1 MKKPTINSIVT
12 SGFKEN
18 LTSKKVRK
26 LSSQLWLKRQ
36 LNDSYVMLAKKD
48 GYYSRAAY
56 KLLEINEKYKIF
68 KSNQNIID
76 LGGAPGGWS
85 QVASQI
91 IFKKNQNSNLIAID
105 LLPIK
110 PVERAHL
117 LQGDFSDI
125 NMINHIKEL
134 MGENKANVVMS
145 DMSPNTTGSKS
156 LDHIKI
162 MNLVEIAFNF
172 ATEVLAVDGVF
183 IAKVFQGGTEN
194 ILLAKIKKKFS
205 KVEHFKPPASRKESN
220 EIYLIA
226 KGFKG

>member
-1 MKKPTINSIVT
+1 MKKINIK
-12 SGFKEN
+12 SGFKEK

-26 LSSQLWLKRQ
+26 LSSQLWLNRQ
-36 LNDSYVMLAKKD
+36 LNDPFVMLAKKD

-68 KSNQNIID
+68 KSNQNVID

-85 QVASQI
+85 QVVSKI
-91 IFKKNQNSNLIAID
+91 IFKNNQDSKLIAID

-110 PVERAHL
+110 PVNKANI

-125 NMINHIKEL
+125 NIINHIKEIL
-134 MGENKANVVMS
+134 GEKKANVIMS

-172 ATEVLAVDGVF
+172 ALEVLDVNGVF

-194 ILLAKIKKKFS
+194 ILLAQIKKRFS